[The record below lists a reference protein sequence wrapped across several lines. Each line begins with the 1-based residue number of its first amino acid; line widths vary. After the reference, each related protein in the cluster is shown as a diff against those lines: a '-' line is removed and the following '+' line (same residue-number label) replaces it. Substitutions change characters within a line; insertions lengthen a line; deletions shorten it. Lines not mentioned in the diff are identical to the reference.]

1 MTIIQNNKDLLNYLI
16 TQANSGA
23 KNWFGFQQQRI
34 AGIDLA
40 YDIARN
46 HADKMTPKEIAAYV
60 TELNNEVYSKLVKGE
75 ECGRG

>member
-1 MTIIQNNKDLLNYLI
+1 MTVIKNSKDLLSFLVD
-16 TQANSGA
+16 QANSGS

-46 HADKMTPKEIAAYV
+46 HADKMTPKQITTFV
-60 TELNNEVYSKLVKGE
+60 KELNNCVYVDLVKGNE
-75 ECGRG
+75 